1 MNYTTYSHRDPQTA
15 MIEEALALMRIIDAE
30 HSNEH
35 INEGSEARTTRLLLR
50 DTARQLAAE
59 MVAELRKRTCAQ
71 TQVPCFAQAA

>member
-1 MNYTTYSHRDPQTA
+1 MNYTTHSQRDPRTA
-15 MIEEALALMRIIDAE
+15 MIEEALTLMRIIDAE
-30 HSNEH
+30 HSNDH
-35 INEGSEARTTRLLLR
+35 INEGPEARRTRLLLR